1 MTTPELIIKIEEAI
15 RKEVPS
21 ATQVRV
27 FEHNVI
33 IPSLQIKLYVPGPT
47 INNVPRQFI
56 QRVLLVLNLENME
69 LMAVIQRITRKIN
82 PNHPREKYLAQV
94 GVKIPF
100 RKPAREEEAVI
111 RACARFAKRWVEA
124 LKENVDVLMYQDL
137 VDYKQF
143 LNS

>member
-1 MTTPELIIKIEEAI
+1 MTTQELIIKIEEAI

-27 FEHNVI
+27 FECNMM
-33 IPSLQIKLYVPGPT
+33 IPNLQIKLYVPGPT
-47 INNVPRQFI
+47 INNVPGQFI
-56 QRVLLVLNLENME
+56 QRVLLILYLEDME
-69 LMAVIQRITRKIN
+69 LRAVTQRITRKVN

-100 RKPAREEEAVI
+100 RMPAREEEAVI

-124 LKENVDVLMYQDL
+124 LKENVDVLMHQDL

>member
-1 MTTPELIIKIEEAI
+1 MTTQELIVKIEEAI

-21 ATQVRV
+21 TTVVEVRR
-27 FEHNVI
+27 HNGF
-33 IPSLQIKLYVPGPT
+33 IPNLQIKLYVPGPT
-47 INNVPRQFI
+47 INNVPGQFI
-56 QRVLLVLNLENME
+56 QRVLLMLDLTDME
-69 LMAVIQRITRKIN
+69 LRPIFRGVTRKVN

-100 RKPAREEEAVI
+100 RKPAQEEEAVI

-124 LKENVDVLMYQDL
+124 LRENVDVLMYQDL

>member
-1 MTTPELIIKIEEAI
+1 MTTQELIIKIEEAI

-21 ATQVRV
+21 ATMVDVRRYNG
-27 FEHNVI
+27 F
-33 IPSLQIKLYVPGPT
+33 IPNLQIKLYVPGPT
-47 INNVPRQFI
+47 INNVPGQFI
-56 QRVLLVLNLENME
+56 QRVLLMLDLTDME
-69 LMAVIQRITRKIN
+69 LRPVLQCITRKIN

-94 GVKIPF
+94 SVKIPF
-100 RKPAREEEAVI
+100 RMPAREEGAVI
-111 RACARFAKRWVEA
+111 KACARFAKRWVEA

>member
-1 MTTPELIIKIEEAI
+1 MTTQELIIKIEKAI

-21 ATQVRV
+21 TTVVEVR
-27 FEHNVI
+27 EYNVI
-33 IPSLQIKLYVPGPT
+33 LLSLLIKLYVPGPT
-47 INNVPRQFI
+47 INNVPGQFI
-56 QRVLLVLNLENME
+56 QRVLLVLDLEDME
-69 LMAVIQRITRKIN
+69 LRAAIQRITRKVN
-82 PNHPREKYLAQV
+82 PNNPREKNLAQV

-100 RKPAREEEAVI
+100 RKPAQEEEAVI
-111 RACARFAKRWVEA
+111 KACARFAKRWVEA

>member
-1 MTTPELIIKIEEAI
+1 MTTQELIIKIEEAI

-21 ATQVRV
+21 TTVVRV
-27 FEHNVI
+27 LKYGRIV
-33 IPSLQIKLYVPGPT
+33 PSLQIKMFVPGPT
-47 INNVPRQFI
+47 INNVPGQFI
-56 QRVLLVLNLENME
+56 QRVLLILYLEDME
-69 LMAVIQRITRKIN
+69 LRPIFRGIARKID
-82 PNHPREKYLAQV
+82 PNNPREKYLAQV
-94 GVKIPF
+94 GIKIPF

-124 LKENVDVLMYQDL
+124 LKENVDVLMHQDL

>member
-1 MTTPELIIKIEEAI
+1 MTTQELIIKIEEAI

-21 ATQVRV
+21 TTVV
-27 FEHNVI
+27 EVSEYNLI
-33 IPSLQIKLYVPGPT
+33 LPSLRIKLHVPGPG
-47 INNVPRQFI
+47 QFI
-56 QRVLLVLNLENME
+56 QMVLLVLNLENME
-69 LMAVIQRITRKIN
+69 LRAVLQRISRKIN

-100 RKPAREEEAVI
+100 RKPAREEEAVV
-111 RACARFAKRWVEA
+111 RACARFAKKWVEA

>member
-1 MTTPELIIKIEEAI
+1 MTTQELMIKIEEAI

-21 ATQVRV
+21 TTMIEVRR
-27 FEHNVI
+27 HNGF
-33 IPSLQIKLYVPGPT
+33 IPNLQIKLYVPGPT
-47 INNVPRQFI
+47 INNVPGQFI
-56 QRVLLVLNLENME
+56 QRVLLMLDLTDME
-69 LMAVIQRITRKIN
+69 LRPVLRGVTRKVN

-100 RKPAREEEAVI
+100 RMPAREEEAVI

-124 LKENVDVLMYQDL
+124 LKENVDVLMHQDL

>member
-1 MTTPELIIKIEEAI
+1 MTTQELIIKIEEAI

-21 ATQVRV
+21 TTVVEVRRHDG
-27 FEHNVI
+27 F
-33 IPSLQIKLYVPGPT
+33 IPNLQIKLYVPGPT
-47 INNVPRQFI
+47 INDVPGQFI
-56 QRVLLVLNLENME
+56 QRVLLVLDLEDME
-69 LMAVIQRITRKIN
+69 LRAAIQRITRKVN
-82 PNHPREKYLAQV
+82 PNHPQEKNLAQV

-100 RKPAREEEAVI
+100 RKPAQEEEAVI

>member
-1 MTTPELIIKIEEAI
+1 MTTQELIIKIEEAI

-21 ATQVRV
+21 TTVVRV
-27 FEHNVI
+27 FEYNNI
-33 IPSLQIKLYVPGPT
+33 IPSLQIRIFVPGPT
-47 INNVPRQFI
+47 IHGVPGQFI
-56 QRVLLVLNLENME
+56 QMVLLVLDLEDME
-69 LMAVIQRITRKIN
+69 LRAAIQRITRKVN
-82 PNHPREKYLAQV
+82 PNHPREKNLAQV

-100 RKPAREEEAVI
+100 RKPAQEEEAVI

-143 LNS
+143 FNS

>member
-1 MTTPELIIKIEEAI
+1 MTTQELIIKIEEAI

-21 ATQVRV
+21 TTEVRV
-27 FEHNVI
+27 LEYNNL
-33 IPSLQIKLYVPGPT
+33 IPSLQIKIFVPGPT
-47 INNVPRQFI
+47 VNDVQGQFI
-56 QRVLLVLNLENME
+56 QRVLLVLNLEDME
-69 LMAVIQRITRKIN
+69 LRAVIQRVTRKID

-94 GVKIPF
+94 GIKIPF

>member
-1 MTTPELIIKIEEAI
+1 MTTQELIIKIEEAI

-21 ATQVRV
+21 ATQVEVRRYNG
-27 FEHNVI
+27 F
-33 IPSLQIKLYVPGPT
+33 IPNLQIKLYVPGPT
-47 INNVPRQFI
+47 INNVPGQFI
-56 QRVLLVLNLENME
+56 QRVLLMLDLTDME
-69 LMAVIQRITRKIN
+69 LRAIIQRITRKIN

-94 GVKIPF
+94 GVKISF
-100 RKPAREEEAVI
+100 RMPAREEEAVI

-124 LKENVDVLMYQDL
+124 LRENVDVLMYQDL

>member
-1 MTTPELIIKIEEAI
+1 MTTQELIIKIEEAI

-21 ATQVRV
+21 TTGVRV
-27 FEHNVI
+27 CDYSMVI
-33 IPSLQIKLYVPGPT
+33 HSLQIKLYVPGPT
-47 INNVPRQFI
+47 INDVPGQFI
-56 QRVLLVLNLENME
+56 QRVLLVLDLEDME
-69 LMAVIQRITRKIN
+69 LRAVIQRITRKIN

-94 GVKIPF
+94 GIKIPF

-124 LKENVDVLMYQDL
+124 LKENVDVLMHQDL

>member
-1 MTTPELIIKIEEAI
+1 MTTQELIVKIEEAI

-21 ATQVRV
+21 TTVVEVR
-27 FEHNVI
+27 ENNVI
-33 IPSLQIKLYVPGPT
+33 FPSLRIKLHVQGPT
-47 INNVPRQFI
+47 INNVPGQFI
-56 QRVLLVLNLENME
+56 QRVVLVLNLEDME
-69 LMAVIQRITRKIN
+69 LMAVIQSIYRKIK
-82 PNHPREKYLAQV
+82 PNHPREKHLAQV

-100 RKPAREEEAVI
+100 RKPAREEEAVV

-124 LKENVDVLMYQDL
+124 LKENIDVLMHQDL